1 MFHQLG
7 LLGSTHCRLCDP
19 WPESCEGSTVA
30 ATIVAVHSNI
40 SRFGS
45 QGPGRVRVAGLS
57 QGPGCRRLCSGEG
70 RLHTHIVAR
79 AGAIN

>member
-30 ATIVAVHSNI
+30 ATVVAVHSNI
-40 SRFGS
+40 SRFSS
-45 QGPGRVRVAGLS
+45 QGPGQVRVAGAHIL
-57 QGPGCRRLCSGEG
+57 CRRVLAVDAFVVG
-70 RLHTHIVAR
+70 R
-79 AGAIN
+79 AGYTHT